1 MNCVYDNCTL
11 KCRSIEHHRAKY
23 AAQKNNLIH
32 ILSQK
37 KQITKSSKINY
48 EALNKFWFEIEN
60 KEKKSS

>member
-1 MNCVYDNCTL
+1 MTSMTIPPKKQIAD
-11 KCRSIEHHRAKY
+11 
-23 AAQKNNLIH
+23 LIH
-32 ILSQK
+32 VLSQK